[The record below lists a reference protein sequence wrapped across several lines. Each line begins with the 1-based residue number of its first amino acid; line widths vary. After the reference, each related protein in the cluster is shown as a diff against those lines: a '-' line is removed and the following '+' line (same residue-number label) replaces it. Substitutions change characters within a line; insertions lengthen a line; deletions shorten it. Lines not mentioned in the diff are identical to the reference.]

1 MTLDREPMI
10 HVDNLGI
17 CFRMDAHK
25 TTSLKEW
32 TIRVLKRER
41 QMYDFWA
48 IRNISFDLF
57 KGDVLGIIGRNGA
70 GKSTLLKAVSGIIVP
85 TEGTVNC
92 KSPVVPMLELGSGF
106 DYELSGTENIYL
118 NGAVLGYQKEYI
130 KERYQAIVD
139 YAEIGDFIHMPLKV
153 YSSGMIARLAFS
165 IATVIRPEILI
176 VDEILAVGDEQF
188 QKKSYER
195 MMELMTKGTTVLF
208 VSHNIAQIRMMC
220 SKTLW
225 LHQGQLMQYGCTEEV
240 CNEYQ
245 HFLAQGNNVG

>member
-1 MTLDREPMI
+1 MSNEPVI

-17 CFRMDAHK
+17 CFRMDSHK

-32 TIRVLKRER
+32 TIRALKRER
-41 QMYDFWA
+41 KMYDFWA
-48 IRNISFDLF
+48 IRNISFDLS
-57 KGDVLGIIGRNGA
+57 KGDVLGIVGRNGA

-85 TEGTVNC
+85 TEGTVQC
-92 KSPVVPMLELGSGF
+92 HKPVVPMLELGSGF

-130 KERYQAIVD
+130 RERYQEIVD
-139 YAEIGDFIHMPLKV
+139 YAEIGEFIHMPLKV

-176 VDEILAVGDEQF
+176 VDEILAVGDEKF

-195 MMELMTKGTTVLF
+195 MMELMTRGTTVLF

-220 SKTLW
+220 TKALW
-225 LHQGQLMQYGCTEEV
+225 LHQGKMMQYGGAAEV
-240 CNEYQ
+240 CDEYQ
-245 HFLAQGNNVG
+245 QFLMRDGENT